1 MEKLTPKEK
10 ESLANN
16 KKLALMDNWKVTKEK
31 FSDAEGIVLE
41 NKEGYYLRLEEIN
54 YDESWD
60 LLIPLYAKICDTNQH
75 YIFSDLAPMNTN
87 FLLGVRCNNIQQSF
101 NAIIMMINH
110 HNFKSPYIPF

>member
-10 ESLANN
+10 ESLTNN

-60 LLIPLYAKICDTNQH
+60 LLIPLYAKIKDVNSNE
-75 YIFSDLAPMNTN
+75 IFRSFSTMNTN
-87 FLLGVRCNNIQQSF
+87 FLLGVGANDIKQSF
-101 NAIIMMINH
+101 NAVILMIH
-110 HNFKSPYIPF
+110 QPNFKSPYIPF